1 VALKIVEDCSFS
13 DVGRRRDTNE
23 DSYFKSS
30 SVFAVA
36 DGMGGARAG
45 EVASRI
51 AVEAFAL
58 ERDEKRR
65 PESQLAQIARSANR
79 KIYALAQA
87 DASRAGMG
95 TTLTAAMLVKNE
107 LVIAHVGDSRAY
119 CLRDGVL
126 ERLTEDHSL
135 VEELVRQGN
144 LTAEAAK
151 ENPLRSIIT
160 RALGPEPEVEIET
173 FTYPARKG
181 DVYLLCSDGL
191 TGMVPDDQVAEIL
204 RESDSLEAAGRK
216 LVAEA
221 NASGGRD
228 NITVVLFRLE
238 DD

>member
-1 VALKIVEDCSFS
+1 VALRIVEDCSFS
-13 DVGRRRDTNE
+13 DVGRHRDTNE

-58 ERDEKRR
+58 ERDEQRR

-79 KIYALAQA
+79 KIYALAQG

-95 TTLTAAMLVKNE
+95 TTLTAAMLVKSE
-107 LVIAHVGDSRAY
+107 LVVAHVGDSRAY
-119 CLRDGVL
+119 CLRDGLL

-144 LTAEAAK
+144 LTPEAAK
-151 ENPLRSIIT
+151 DNPLRSIIT

-173 FTYPARKG
+173 FTYPARNG

-191 TGMVPDDQVAEIL
+191 TGMVPDDQVAAIL
-204 RESDSLEAAGRK
+204 RDSDSLEAAGRK
-216 LVAEA
+216 LIAEA